1 MVKFS
6 IKLDEV
12 MSRDI
17 DFIAIAADYNGVADL
32 KARIGL
38 LWSI

>member
-17 DFIAIAADYNGVADL
+17 DFIAIAAHYNGVADFG
-32 KARIGL
+32 AIG
-38 LWSI
+38 

>member
-17 DFIAIAADYNGVADL
+17 DFIAIATDYNGVADFET
-32 KARIGL
+32 RIEL
-38 LWSI
+38 L

>member
-17 DFIAIAADYNGVADL
+17 DFIAIATDYNGMADFG
-32 KARIGL
+32 ARIEL
-38 LWSI
+38 L

>member
-17 DFIAIAADYNGVADL
+17 DFIAIANDYNGVADFG
-32 KARIGL
+32 ARIEL
-38 LWSI
+38 L

>member
-17 DFIAIAADYNGVADL
+17 DFIAIAAHYNGVADFG
-32 KARIGL
+32 ARIEL
-38 LWSI
+38 L

>member
-17 DFIAIAADYNGVADL
+17 DFIAIATDYNGVAGFG
-32 KARIGL
+32 ARIGL
-38 LWSI
+38 L

>member
-12 MSRDI
+12 MNMDI
-17 DFIAIAADYNGVADL
+17 DFIAIAADYNRVRHFG
-32 KARIGL
+32 ARIEL
-38 LWSI
+38 L